1 MTTSWKKQL
10 NGLLLGIYCK
20 QPNMHI
26 RQYFIGRVETAVVK
40 KLIPLEN
47 SSIYPSSPF
56 SYTVPSR
63 VISPG
68 IIQLSYAIVR
78 EVFKLLIWMLKKLTA
93 SRKMAKK
100 I

>member
-1 MTTSWKKQL
+1 MTTSGNKQL
-10 NGLLLGIYCK
+10 NGLLLGTYCK

-56 SYTVPSR
+56 SYTVPF
-63 VISPG
+63 
-68 IIQLSYAIVR
+68 IQESILQELFSFHMR
-78 EVFKLLIWMLKKLTA
+78 LLEKF
-93 SRKMAKK
+93 SNF
-100 I
+100 